1 MTALLDGC
9 YHLTFVFTKL
19 ATQTYV
25 PNNKIK
31 VLLSTQDCISATVSS
46 IYDSVGICA
55 YAIAHISA
63 MNTL

>member
-9 YHLTFVFTKL
+9 YHFIFVFTKL

-46 IYDSVGICA
+46 IYDCVGICA
-55 YAIAHISA
+55 YAIARIYA